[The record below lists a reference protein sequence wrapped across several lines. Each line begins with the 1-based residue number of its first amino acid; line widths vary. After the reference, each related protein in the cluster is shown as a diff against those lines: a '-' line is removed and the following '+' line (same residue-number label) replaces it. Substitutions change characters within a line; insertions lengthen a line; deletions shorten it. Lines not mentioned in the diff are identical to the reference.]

1 MRDGGMGRNQRHG
14 QRGSTVGG
22 LAGNARMKLLS
33 YLYFPHGYIIMLASS
48 IPGSNRDWRLAFV
61 AGRSI
66 LGSMMACQY
75 RVGATLKMYVA
86 FVSGKRR

>member
-1 MRDGGMGRNQRHG
+1 MVRDGGMGGNQRHG

-33 YLYFPHGYIIMLASS
+33 YLYFPHGYIMLASS

-61 AGRSI
+61 VGWSI

-75 RVGATLKMYVA
+75 RVGTTFEMYVA